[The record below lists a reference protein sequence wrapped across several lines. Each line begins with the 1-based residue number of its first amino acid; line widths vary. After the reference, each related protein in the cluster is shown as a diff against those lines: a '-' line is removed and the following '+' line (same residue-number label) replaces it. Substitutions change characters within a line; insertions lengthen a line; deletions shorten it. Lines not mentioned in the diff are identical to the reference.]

1 MAPLARA
8 VFDSWAGDV
17 ATLQASLSTIKGDYD
32 EALDTIWMLLAALLV
47 FFMHAGFSM
56 LEAGCVRFKNTMN
69 ILAKNLIV
77 VSVGFLCWFF
87 VGYSFAFG
95 VSDDPNPFS
104 GTQNWAMSGLQDTPA

>member
-1 MAPLARA
+1 MRNGSA
-8 VFDSWAGDV
+8 VVFRVRRMRIPPIPIAQS
-17 ATLQASLSTIKGDYD
+17 TRCLRLSLSTIKGDYD

-77 VSVGFLCWFF
+77 VTVGFLCWFF
-87 VGYSFAFG
+87 VGYAFAFG
-95 VSDDPNPFS
+95 ASD
-104 GTQNWAMSGLQDTPA
+104 